1 MKTYTFYPLCIALFL
16 FGCGS
21 SRSVSRIGA
30 DEATDLSG
38 RWNDTDSRLVSEQM
52 IRALMGR
59 TWLGDFVSKQGKK
72 PTVIVGTVRNLT
84 SEHLETEL
92 FIKDIERELVNSGK
106 ISFVANKSE
115 RSEVRDERLDQQSSA
130 TEETAKKLAAEKAAD
145 FMLRGSIKDQVDK
158 IDGKETKF
166 YQVDLELVDLE
177 TNEKVWI
184 DSKKIKKMI
193 EKSGT
198 SW

>member
-1 MKTYTFYPLCIALFL
+1 M
-16 FGCGS
+16 
-21 SRSVSRIGA
+21 
-30 DEATDLSG
+30 
-38 RWNDTDSRLVSEQM
+38 
-52 IRALMGR
+52 
-59 TWLGDFVSKQGKK
+59 
-72 PTVIVGTVRNLT
+72 IVGTVRNLT

-115 RSEVRDERLDQQSSA
+115 RAEVRDERLDQQSSA